1 MTPEEKQVILQKAKQ
16 FFKEKIVMNHIKNT
30 QKLKNISEFKI
41 NPFLKKYSANF
52 AFGNSDSKCIAKAL
66 LYPRILGTSINTSF
80 GTQMQYFCKDVLSG
94 FASIIPGIDIEF
106 VDQVDGRHKYCQIK
120 SGPNCINTGD
130 IPVIIEHFKAIRNLA
145 RTNGLNNFNPDI
157 DCVVGVFY
165 STDDDLSSMYKT
177 LKKSHP
183 VYAGKEFWYRLTGD
197 EDFYEELINNFAEVA
212 NEIDGTAII
221 EDVVNSLAKEIEA
234 KSNN

>member
-1 MTPEEKQVILQKAKQ
+1 MTPEEKQIILQNAKQ
-16 FFKEKIVMNHIKNT
+16 FFREKIVENHIRNT
-30 QKLKNISEFKI
+30 EKLGSLSEFNP
-41 NPFLKKYSANF
+41 NPFLEKYLANF
-52 AFGNSDSKCIAKAL
+52 AFGNCDSLSIAKAL
-66 LYPRILGTSINTSF
+66 IYPRILGTSINTSF

-130 IPVIIEHFKAIRNLA
+130 VPIIIEHFKAIRNLA

-165 STDDDLSSMYKT
+165 STDDDLSPMYKT
-177 LKKSHP
+177 VKNYHP

-212 NEIDGTAII
+212 NEIDGTAVI
-221 EDVVNSLAKEIEA
+221 EEAIANLASKIEER
-234 KSNN
+234 SNN

>member
-1 MTPEEKQVILQKAKQ
+1 MTPTEKQVILEKAKQ
-16 FFKEKIVMNHIKNT
+16 FFREKIVVNHIKNT
-30 QKLKNISEFKI
+30 KKLKHLSEFKI
-41 NPFLKKYSANF
+41 NPFLIKYSANF
-52 AFGNSDSKCIAKAL
+52 AFGNSDPKCIAKAL
-66 LYPRILGTSINTSF
+66 LFPRILGTSLNTSF

-106 VDQVDGRHKYCQIK
+106 VDQIDGRHKYCQIK

-130 IPVIIEHFKAIRNLA
+130 VPVIKEHFKAIRNLA

-165 STDDDLSSMYKT
+165 STDDDLSSMYKA

-183 VYAGKEFWYRLTGD
+183 VYAGKEFWHRLTGD
-197 EDFYEELINNFAEVA
+197 VDFYEALIDNFAEVA
-212 NEIDGTAII
+212 NEIDCTSII
-221 EDVVNSLAKEIEA
+221 EDVVNNLAKEIEE

>member
-1 MTPEEKQVILQKAKQ
+1 MTPEEKQIILQNAKQ
-16 FFKEKIVMNHIKNT
+16 FFREKIVENHIRNT
-30 QKLKNISEFKI
+30 EKLGSLSEFNP
-41 NPFLKKYSANF
+41 NPFLEKYLANF
-52 AFGNSDSKCIAKAL
+52 AFGNCDSLSIAKAL
-66 LYPRILGTSINTSF
+66 IYPRILGTSINTSF

-130 IPVIIEHFKAIRNLA
+130 VSVIIEHFKAIRNLA

-165 STDDDLSSMYKT
+165 STDDDLSPMYKT
-177 LKKSHP
+177 VKNYHP

-221 EDVVNSLAKEIEA
+221 EEAIANLASKIEERL
-234 KSNN
+234 NN